1 MAISNVNVTN
11 AVTKLAD
18 VDTSR
23 SSLAIQHTDLTDSGV
38 PIWIS
43 GNVNMVAGEG
53 FYLSGL
59 GGVITFDRAAG
70 ATGEWYAISPGNT
83 VTVVVATGER

>member
-18 VDTSR
+18 IDASR
-23 SSLAIQHTDLTDSGV
+23 STITIQHTDLTDFNV
-38 PIWIS
+38 PVWIS
-43 GNVNMVAGEG
+43 QDAAMVAGAG

-59 GGVITFDRAAG
+59 GDAIQFEREDGSTGV
-70 ATGEWYAISPGNT
+70 WYGISPGNT
-83 VTVVVATGER
+83 VTVAVATGER